1 MNYFKLAWRNIW
13 RNKKRTMITVSS
25 IFFALFLALLMR
37 GLQLGTYDQMIKNSV
52 EYYTGYIQIHEK
64 GYFDEPVLDNSF
76 LPSDSLYNLVV
87 SHPNVK
93 SLLPRIESF
102 ALASSGEIT
111 KGGIV
116 MGIDA
121 VNDNKLTQLEDKL
134 VDGRLP
140 EKKEHG
146 IVLAQK
152 LAEYLKLEIGDTVVL
167 LGQGYHGI
175 SAAGKYNVVGILF
188 FPVPNL
194 NNSLMYLDVETA
206 SELYSTEARLT
217 SWVVLLSD
225 NDKYEKTTVE
235 LQNMV
240 PKNIE
245 VLNWET
251 FSPEVKQGIDADD
264 ASGQIILMIL
274 YIIIGFGIFGTV
286 LMMIAERKK
295 EFAIMVAVGM
305 QKTKLAI
312 VVIIETLL
320 IIAIGLISSI
330 GVSIPI
336 IYYLHLNPLKFGGE
350 LESMFET
357 YGMEPIMPMA
367 WETSYFINQTIIVIV
382 LAFIAIAYPLF
393 NVFKFSVI
401 KALRK

>member
-1 MNYFKLAWRNIW
+1 V
-13 RNKKRTMITVSS
+13 VS
-25 IFFALFLALLMR
+25 
-37 GLQLGTYDQMIKNSV
+37 IKNSV

-64 GYFDEPVLDNSF
+64 GYFDDPVLDNSF
-76 LPSDSLYNLVV
+76 LPSDSLYNIVV

-121 VNDNKLTQLEDKL
+121 KNDNKLTQLEDKL
-134 VDGRLP
+134 VAGNLP
-140 EKKEHG
+140 LEGENG

-152 LAEYLKLEIGDTVVL
+152 LAEYLKVELGDTVVL

-206 SELYSTEARLT
+206 SELYSTEGRLT
-217 SWVVLLSD
+217 SWVVLLND
-225 NDKYEKTTVE
+225 NDKYVETTSE
-235 LQNMV
+235 LGEIV
-240 PKNIE
+240 PENIE

-251 FSPEVKQGIDADD
+251 YSADVKQGIDADD

-274 YIIIGFGIFGTV
+274 YVIIGFGIFGTV

-305 QKTKLAI
+305 QKSKLAL
-312 VVIIETLL
+312 VVIIETLF
-320 IIAIGLISSI
+320 IITIGLISSI
-330 GVSIPI
+330 GASIPV
-336 IYYLHLNPLKFGGE
+336 IYLLHLNPIRFGGE
-350 LESMFET
+350 LEAMFET

-367 WETSYFINQTIIVIV
+367 WESSYFVNQTIVVIV
-382 LAFIAIAYPLF
+382 LALVAIAYPLF
-393 NVFKFSVI
+393 NIFKFNVI

>member
-111 KGGIV
+111 KGGVV

-146 IVLAQK
+146 IVLTQK